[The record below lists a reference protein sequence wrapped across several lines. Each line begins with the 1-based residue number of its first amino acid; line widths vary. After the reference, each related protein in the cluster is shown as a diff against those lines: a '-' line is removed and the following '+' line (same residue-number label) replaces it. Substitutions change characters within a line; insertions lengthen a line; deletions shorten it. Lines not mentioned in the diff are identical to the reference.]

1 MGSMRIEQDGEGRII
16 MDVPLEMWKA
26 VCSWVGGGA
35 RGLAIWMSEKE
46 GREGEMMFTPWVRTW
61 GWKPEDKMRLV
72 RVIRSMEELN
82 RQVLYLPRLGEDG

>member
-16 MDVPLEMWKA
+16 MDIPLPMWEA
-26 VCSWVGGGA
+26 VCSWVET
-35 RGLAIWMSEKE
+35 RGLAIWMREKE

-61 GWKPEDKMRLV
+61 EWKPEDKMRLV